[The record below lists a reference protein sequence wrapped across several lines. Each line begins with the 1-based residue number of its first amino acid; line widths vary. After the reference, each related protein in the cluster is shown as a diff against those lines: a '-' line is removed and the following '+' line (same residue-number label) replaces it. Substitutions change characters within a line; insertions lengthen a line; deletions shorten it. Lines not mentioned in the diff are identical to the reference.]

1 MRLDSDS
8 GQDQVGSREEMHS
21 VHHLPRVLTKLM
33 LQRSCQRGTGS
44 FPVTFFLTS
53 IWDLETSTFL
63 CLLPDLPVKNV
74 SPIEGRGLTDWI
86 YCCASSIHPQICS
99 TYSCPHRR
107 WWPHCTFSCCGPVTN
122 LCPHG
127 LQHARLLCPPL
138 SPRVRSNSCPL
149 SQWCYLTSS
158 SSVTPFTICLQSFP
172 ASGSFS
178 MSQLF
183 SCNFQMLRY
192 KNAGSFLTSHLSP
205 SFISQIHQRIY
216 KLHLQKMSIIWPL
229 LPTFMTCFGSSH
241 CHLLTILLK

>member
-1 MRLDSDS
+1 MSFFSPQFTLQESPDTDEKRVRVSEFLPFPPILYS
-8 GQDQVGSREEMHS
+8 VWGSS
-21 VHHLPRVLTKLM
+21 LL
-33 LQRSCQRGTGS
+33 
-44 FPVTFFLTS
+44 FFRCKFMS
-53 IWDLETSTFL
+53 
-63 CLLPDLPVKNV
+63 
-74 SPIEGRGLTDWI
+74 
-86 YCCASSIHPQICS
+86 
-99 TYSCPHRR
+99 YSL
-107 WWPHCTFSCCGPVTN
+107 G
-122 LCPHG
+122 PHG
-127 LQHARLLCPPL
+127 LQHCRLPCPSL
-138 SPRVRSNSCPL
+138 SPRVCSDSCPL